1 MRTLSQ
7 LWRGW
12 SLRHQLLLG
21 LTLAAALLLL
31 VLGWW
36 SSGQAR
42 AVIERCRGLL
52 LQNSANHLA
61 DKLISDLNQRS
72 REIGLIA
79 SLPQLRDPN
88 ASAAEKRALLDEL
101 KRAYPLYAWIG
112 LTDLQGKVI
121 AGSEGLLEGKSVA
134 KRAWFLEGLRGP
146 HVGDVHDAL
155 LLAKILPK
163 PKIDPLPLRLADISH
178 PVRDASG
185 RGIGVVCGH
194 LSWDWS
200 YKVRNA
206 LMEGTGFGHSRNIDI
221 FVLSPLG
228 HVLVGTPE
236 TPPSSRGLDFES
248 VQLAMLGDSGS
259 RVETWPDGRRYV
271 TAYAQT
277 RGQADL
283 PNPNWIILAREPVEE
298 AYAVANQLSQTV
310 LLASGGAFALFLLLI
325 ALQVRRLTAPLEHIA
340 DHARAIAHGSA
351 PQTLPVRD
359 SVREVK
365 HLTDA
370 LNTMLRSLD
379 AQRAELDLAAQVFEH
394 NQEGIIITDAHAR
407 ILRVNPAFEQITG
420 FRAEECLG
428 KPPSCLQS
436 GLHDQ
441 GFYQK
446 LWASL
451 LATGQWRGEIWNRHK
466 DGRIYPEWLAISAV
480 RDAEGELTHYIGVFT
495 DITERKA
502 QEERIAY
509 LAHHDALTGLPN
521 RVLLHDRL
529 NVALEQARERQER
542 LAVLFIDLDMFKH
555 INDTLGHIQGDQL
568 LVQVA
573 QRLQELTPT
582 GDTVARMGGDEFVM
596 LVCGDADAA
605 SRRAQAILSA
615 LIAPFEIAGRSIHI
629 TTSIGISLYPED
641 ADHPDDLLRH
651 ADVALYQAKQG
662 RNAFRFHTE
671 SMTRHAEERLRL
683 EQALREAIDQ
693 EQFQLAYQPQLS
705 LRDGRLIG
713 AEALIR
719 WPHPELGLIPPSRF
733 IPLAEEV
740 GVIHTLGVW
749 VLSTACRQMQAWRE
763 THGVD
768 WDWRVAVNLSIA
780 QLENEHCIRI
790 IQQAL
795 NDSGL
800 PVEALELEVTESM
813 MMTDNP
819 TARGNLDRLRGLGIK
834 IALDDFG
841 TGYSNLGYLA
851 DMPIDVLK
859 IDKRFTDTVTQ
870 AGKGDAVARLIIQM
884 AEELGFATLAEG
896 VERADQAEAL
906 TRLGCQY
913 VQGYHF
919 ARPLP
924 PEEIEARYLAKG
936 GNVSA

>member
-7 LWRGW
+7 RWRGW

-21 LTLAAALLLL
+21 LTLATALLLL
-31 VLGWW
+31 ALGWW
-36 SSGQAR
+36 ISGQGR
-42 AVIERCRGLL
+42 AVIEDCRGQL

-88 ASAAEKRALLDEL
+88 APTAAKRALLDEL

-112 LTDLQGKVI
+112 LTDLEGNVI
-121 AGSEGLLEGKSVA
+121 AGSEGLLEGQSVA
-134 KRAWFLEGLRGP
+134 KRAWFLEGLHGP
-146 HVGDVHDAL
+146 HVGDVHDAV

-163 PKIDPLPLRLADISH
+163 PKIDPLPLRLADISS
-178 PVRDASG
+178 PVHDAGG
-185 RGIGVVCGH
+185 RPIGVLCGH
-194 LSWDWS
+194 LSWNWS
-200 YKVRNA
+200 YMVRNA

-221 FVLSPLG
+221 FVLNKMG
-228 HVLVGTPE
+228 NILVGTPE
-236 TPPSSRGLDFES
+236 EPPSARVLNFES

-277 RGQADL
+277 KGQADL
-283 PNPNWIILAREPVEE
+283 PNPEWIILAREPVEE
-298 AYAVANQLSQTV
+298 AYAVANHLSQTV

-325 ALQVRRLTAPLEHIA
+325 ALQIRRLTAPLERIA
-340 DHARAIAHGSA
+340 DHARAIARGADIH
-351 PQTLPVRD
+351 TLPVVD
-359 SVREVK
+359 STPEVT

-379 AQRAELDLAAQVFEH
+379 AQRAEISLAAQVFEH
-394 NQEGIIITDAHAR
+394 SQQGIIITDAHAR
-407 ILRVNPAFEQITG
+407 ILRVNPTFQSITG
-420 FRAEECLG
+420 FDAEECLG

-451 LATGQWRGEIWNRHK
+451 QATGQWRGEIWNRRK
-466 DGRIYPEWLAISAV
+466 NGEVYPEWLAITAV
-480 RDAEGELTHYIGVFT
+480 RDAEGEVTHYIGVFT

-502 QEERIAY
+502 QEERIAH

-521 RVLLHDRL
+521 RVLLHERL
-529 NVALEQARERQER
+529 NVVLEQAREQQER

-573 QRLQELTPT
+573 DRLRQFTPAI
-582 GDTVARMGGDEFVM
+582 DTVARMGGDEFVM
-596 LVCGDADAA
+596 LVQGDAEAA
-605 SRRAQAILSA
+605 SRRAQTILNA
-615 LIAPFEIAGRSIHI
+615 LLAPFEIAGRSIHI

-651 ADVALYQAKQG
+651 ADVALYQAKQS
-662 RNAFRFHTE
+662 RNAFRFHAE

-683 EQALREAIDQ
+683 EQALREAIEQ

-705 LRDGRLIG
+705 LRDGKLIG
-713 AEALIR
+713 VEALIR
-719 WPHPELGLIPPSRF
+719 WPHPELGMIPPSRF
-733 IPLAEEV
+733 IPLAEEI
-740 GVIHTLGVW
+740 GVIGRIGEW
-749 VLSTACRQMQAWRE
+749 VLHTACRQMQSWRE
-763 THGVD
+763 RYGVN
-768 WDWRVAVNLSIA
+768 WRVAVNLSIA
-780 QLENEHCIRI
+780 QLENEHCVSTV
-790 IQQAL
+790 QQVL
-795 NDSGL
+795 NESGL

-819 TARGNLDRLRGLGIK
+819 MARGNLGRLRGLGIK

-851 DMPIDVLK
+851 DMPIDILK
-859 IDKRFTDTVTQ
+859 IDKRFVDTVTQ

-884 AEELGFATLAEG
+884 AGELGFATLAEG
-896 VERADQAEAL
+896 VEHADQAEAL
-906 TRLGCQY
+906 ARLGCDF

-919 ARPLP
+919 ARPLF

-936 GNVSA
+936 GNVST